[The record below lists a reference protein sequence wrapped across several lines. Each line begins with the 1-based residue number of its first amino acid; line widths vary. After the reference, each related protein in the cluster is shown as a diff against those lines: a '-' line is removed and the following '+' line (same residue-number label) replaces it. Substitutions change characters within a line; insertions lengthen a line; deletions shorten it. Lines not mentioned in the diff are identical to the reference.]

1 MRWLR
6 AVAVLATVL
15 SGLLLGGGVPAFAGG
30 GTTIGPVQ
38 INPVG
43 HRNLCWQATGNGA
56 PILLETCDSASQA
69 QQWSLTPDGVL
80 MNGIGYCLEAL
91 PGQPH
96 GTPLYIDF
104 ASQCGGSRGQVWR
117 YDGSAGRL
125 SSLGACAA
133 LGGPLSSGTQI
144 VRSSCSRSPRWSI
157 GYSAVILRPG
167 TGSGP
172 AGGTFDASVTVANAA
187 SAQTAYQVRVAF
199 GLPRGWS
206 ATGFRALGDAS
217 GWRCDRRA
225 ATCTGTLPAGASG
238 RIDISGRPPASAH
251 PGRSYP
257 LTARAVVAG
266 TSQRTGTVRTTAA
279 VKVLVHATAP
289 ASRGDGPSTGVV
301 VLAAVVAVFLV
312 GGGLLT
318 GLTVRRRPAEITA
331 YQGRRRRAGA
341 RLPGRRDGAVA
352 HPPGQPHA
360 KHDRGARPGA
370 RAEVDVGVAH
380 RQIVSV
386 HDNARP
392 GHQRQRSA
400 LHVHVDDQ
408 RVSRDDRLGEVER
421 HVGP

>member
-56 PILLETCDSASQA
+56 PILLETCDSALQA

-117 YDGSAGRL
+117 YNGMAGRL

-133 LGGPLSSGTQI
+133 LGGSLSSGTQI

-157 GYSAVILRPG
+157 GYSAVTLRPG

-172 AGGTFDASVTVANAA
+172 AGETFGASVTVANAA
-187 SAQTAYQVRVAF
+187 SAQTAFGVSVAF

-206 ATGFRALGDAS
+206 ATAVQAAGAAF
-217 GWRCDRRA
+217 GWRCDRHTM
-225 ATCTGTLPAGASG
+225 TCTGTLPAGATG
-238 RIDISGRPPASAH
+238 RIGISGRPPASAR
-251 PGRSYP
+251 PGHSYP
-257 LTARAVVAG
+257 LTARAAVTG
-266 TSQRTGTVRTTAA
+266 TSQSPGPARTTTA
-279 VKVLVHATAP
+279 VKVLIHAP
-289 ASRGDGPSTGVV
+289 APAPHSSGPSTSVDI
-301 VLAAVVAVFLV
+301 LAAVVAVFLV
-312 GGGLLT
+312 GGGLLV
-318 GLTVRRRPAEITA
+318 GLTVRRRPTETPD
-331 YQGRRRRAGA
+331 YQGRRRRVGA
-341 RLPGRRDGAVA
+341 RLPVRVQDPA
-352 HPPGQPHA
+352 PP
-360 KHDRGARPGA
+360 
-370 RAEVDVGVAH
+370 
-380 RQIVSV
+380 
-386 HDNARP
+386 
-392 GHQRQRSA
+392 
-400 LHVHVDDQ
+400 
-408 RVSRDDRLGEVER
+408 
-421 HVGP
+421 